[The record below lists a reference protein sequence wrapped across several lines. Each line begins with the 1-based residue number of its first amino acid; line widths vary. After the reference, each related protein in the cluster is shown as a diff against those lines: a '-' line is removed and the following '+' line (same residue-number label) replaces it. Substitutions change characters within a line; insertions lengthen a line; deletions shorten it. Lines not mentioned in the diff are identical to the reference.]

1 MKPTMVINK
10 CRDII
15 TRMRNEFL
23 YNIISRFEQEDIQYA
38 ILRGW
43 EDVPNSMK
51 GGDLDIWIEPSQYGY
66 AKQIMR
72 EVLIQT
78 HGQVVSFLDNI
89 TTPRCCCL
97 SVNWGL
103 QIDLHPMTPQ
113 HRCANI
119 VPEGFIQKNTIVY
132 NGCKVL
138 SPDADVYLAFL
149 KEILNNGYSQKDIY
163 VSNLREKLKKNPL
176 AQIKEDL
183 SNYSDATITMLR
195 NQVLDE
201 KRQQYPELAK
211 AMRKDIL
218 PIINIRY
225 MRNQLMKW
233 KRLFRHP
240 GYVIAVLGTD
250 GSGKSAIIDAITPW
264 LNEAFHNGVTYKHLR
279 PRLLNDI
286 AVVLGKRK
294 ADAPKQVVVAN
305 PHSGKQSG
313 FIGSMLRLMY
323 YQMDYLFGYLKLI
336 WPQIVMHT
344 KVFIFD
350 RYYYDYYIDQ
360 RRSLIKLPKWIIRW
374 GELFVPKPDIILCL
388 GGEPEKIY
396 ARKPET
402 SLEEVTRQTEEL
414 QRFAVRRKNA
424 VWIDTTQ
431 PIENSIRDA
440 KTAILKMM
448 STRFKDVCSYNCT
461 KMS

>member
-1 MKPTMVINK
+1 MSSNSILKI
-10 CRDII
+10 
-15 TRMRNEFL
+15 FL
-23 YNIISRFEQEDIQYA
+23 TQLEQYSIQYA
-38 ILRGW
+38 IFRGW
-43 EDVPNSMK
+43 ENVPNTMN
-51 GGDLDIWIEPSQYGY
+51 GGDLDIWIEPSRYNE
-66 AKQIMR
+66 AKNILR
-72 EVLIQT
+72 RTLTQT
-78 HGQVVSFLDNI
+78 QGHVVSYLADI
-89 TTPRCCCL
+89 MTPRCCCL
-97 SVNWGL
+97 SVNRGL
-103 QIDLHPMTPQ
+103 QIDLHPIIPQ

-119 VPEGFIQKNTIVY
+119 VPEGFIQKNTITY

-138 SPDADVYLAFL
+138 SPDADAYLAFL
-149 KEILNNGYSQKDIY
+149 KEILNNGYSQKEKY
-163 VSNLREKLKKNPL
+163 VSNLRDKFNEISL

-183 SNYSDATITMLR
+183 SNYSDATVTMLR
-195 NQVLDE
+195 EQVLDE
-201 KRQQYPELAK
+201 NRQRYSELAK

-264 LNEAFHNGVTYKHLR
+264 LDEAFHNGVTYKHLR
-279 PRLLNDI
+279 PGLLKDI
-286 AVVLGKRK
+286 AVILGKRK
-294 ADAPKQVVVAN
+294 ADAPKQAVVAN

-313 FIGSMLRLMY
+313 FVGSMLRLMY

-414 QRFAVRRKNA
+414 KWFAARRKNA
-424 VWIDTTQ
+424 AWIDTTQ

-440 KTAILKMM
+440 KTAILNMM
-448 STRFKDVCSYNCT
+448 SMRFKDVL
-461 KMS
+461 